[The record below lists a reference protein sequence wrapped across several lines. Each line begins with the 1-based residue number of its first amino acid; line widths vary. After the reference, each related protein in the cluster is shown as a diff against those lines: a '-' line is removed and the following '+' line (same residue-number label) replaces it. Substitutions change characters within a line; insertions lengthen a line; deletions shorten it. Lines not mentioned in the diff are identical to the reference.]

1 MTDTPEKN
9 YKDTVFLPQTSFG
22 MRANLN
28 ELETNLLKFWKEINL
43 YEKLKENSPGKE
55 PFIVHDGPPYAN
67 GHLHIGHA
75 LNKTLKDMAM
85 KYQRMSGKYV
95 PFIPGWDCHGLPI
108 EWKVEE
114 HYRAKKMDKDQVP
127 LLEFRQE
134 CRDFAQKWVDIQKEE
149 FQRLGVTADWKD
161 PYLTMNFESEAR
173 TVAELHKVLMN
184 KSLYRGLKPV
194 QWSVVEKTALAEA
207 EVEYHEKT
215 SNSIYVLFPANS
227 PDPKFKNVHA
237 VIWTTTPWSLPSNR
251 AIAYN
256 PDLDYVVFESKG
268 HPPLLCASPLL
279 NDVIKAAALEDVK
292 VLFHC
297 KGAELRELTAH
308 HPWHGA
314 GYDFPVP
321 FLPGE
326 HVTTDQGTGLVHTA
340 PSHGVEDFQLGMEH
354 GLEVPEL
361 VGKDGLYH
369 DHVPLFGGLHV
380 FKADAPIIQA
390 LQERGLLLA
399 HTTIKHSYPHSWRS
413 KAPLIYRAT
422 SQWFISMDTN
432 DLRKKALASI
442 EEVKWYPTQG
452 RNRLKAMVENRPD
465 WCVSRQR
472 AWGVPITV
480 FVSKK
485 TGEPLRDADVNKRIE
500 DAIKAQGTDI
510 WYSKDPQEFLGTKY
524 NIHDFEQIKD
534 TLDVW
539 FESGTVHALMKEFP
553 VADLYLEGS
562 DQHRGWFQS
571 SLLESCATRET
582 APYKAV
588 MTHGFVVD
596 EHGRKMSKSIG
607 NTVDLQETIKT
618 HGADIVR
625 LWIAGSDYFD
635 DVRIGKETLKRYEEV
650 YRKIRNTFRYLLG
663 NLGEFHV
670 SHRVSYDQLPD
681 LEKWVL
687 HRLTELEKTVRE
699 KVGVYD
705 FHGIFTALYNFCV
718 NDLSAFYF
726 DIRKDTLYCDVRNK
740 EKCLAVLTVLDMVFE
755 GLCKWMAPILT
766 FTMEEAWRTRFPE
779 SSVHL
784 QHLPQFPKNWHNPGV
799 GAKWSTL
806 RDIRRVVTG
815 ALELDRSQ
823 GKIGSS
829 LQAHVKVFLQ
839 DEAFYDLLKTINLPE
854 LMITSS
860 GEILWEEV
868 PEDAFQLT
876 DVPKVG
882 VQVSLAPGQKC
893 ARCWRILPEVKNLC
907 ERCDHAVS
915 TYR

>member
-1 MTDTPEKN
+1 MTDALEKS
-9 YKDTVFLPQTSFG
+9 YKDTIFLPQTSFG

-28 ELETNLLKFWKEINL
+28 DLEATLLKFWKEINL
-43 YEKLKENSPGKE
+43 YEKLKETSQGNT
-55 PFIVHDGPPYAN
+55 PFIIHDGPPYAN
-67 GHLHIGHA
+67 GCLHIGHA
-75 LNKTLKDMAM
+75 LNKTLKDMVM

-114 HYRAKKMDKDQVP
+114 HYRAKKMDKDRVP
-127 LLEFRQE
+127 ILEFRQE
-134 CRDFAQKWVDIQKEE
+134 CRDFAQKWVNIQTQE
-149 FQRLGVTADWKD
+149 FQQLGVIGDWTH
-161 PYLTMNFESEAR
+161 PYLTMDFESEAC
-173 TVAELHKVLMN
+173 TVEELHKVLMN
-184 KSLYRGLKPV
+184 GNLYRGLKPV

-215 SNSIYVLFPANS
+215 SNSIYVLFPLKAADS
-227 PDPKFKNVHA
+227 RFKNVHA
-237 VIWTTTPWSLPSNR
+237 IIWTTTPWSLPSNR

-256 PDLDYVVFESKG
+256 SDLDYVVFEAKG
-268 HPPLLCASPLL
+268 YPPLLCAKSLL
-279 NDVIKAAALEDVK
+279 NKAVEAASLEDVK
-292 VLFHC
+292 VLFTCPGTDLQH
-297 KGAELRELTAH
+297 LVAH
-308 HPWHGA
+308 HPWHDA

-321 FLPGE
+321 FLAGD

-340 PSHGVEDFQLGMEH
+340 PSHGVEDFELGRKH
-354 GLEVPEL
+354 DLDVPEL
-361 VGKDGLYH
+361 VGEDGVYKE
-369 DHVPLFGGLHV
+369 DMPLFGGLHV
-380 FKADAPIIQA
+380 FKADLPIIQA
-390 LQERGLLLA
+390 LKDRGFLLA

-422 SQWFISMDTN
+422 SQWFISMEKN
-432 DLRKKALASI
+432 SLRDKALAAI
-442 EEVKWYPTQG
+442 ETTKWYPSQG
-452 RNRLKAMVENRPD
+452 KNRLKAMVESRPD
-465 WCVSRQR
+465 WCISRQR
-472 AWGVPITV
+472 AWGVPIAV

-485 TGEPLRDADVNKRIE
+485 TGEPLLDVEVNRRII
-500 DAIKAQGTDI
+500 DIFKAQGTDV
-510 WYSKDPQEFLGTKY
+510 WYSKNPQDFLGTKY
-524 NIHDFEQIKD
+524 NVHDYEQVKD

-539 FESGTVHALMKEFP
+539 FESGTVHALMKQFP
-553 VADLYLEGS
+553 LSDLYLEGS

-571 SLLESCATRET
+571 SLLESCATRGV

-596 EHGRKMSKSIG
+596 EQGRKMSKSIG
-607 NTVDLQETIKT
+607 NTVDLQETLKT
-618 HGADIVR
+618 HGADIIR

-635 DVRIGKETLKRYEEV
+635 DIRIGKETLKRYEES

-663 NLGEFHV
+663 NLGEFSPVPHEK
-670 SHRVSYDQLPD
+670 LPD

-687 HRLTELEKTVRE
+687 HRLTELEKMVRE
-699 KVGVYD
+699 KIEVYD
-705 FHGIFTALYNFCV
+705 FHDIFTTLYNFCV

-726 DIRKDTLYCDVRNK
+726 DIRKDTLYCDIRNE
-740 EKCLAVLTVLDMVFE
+740 EKCRAVLTVLNTVFE
-755 GLCKWMAPILT
+755 SLCKWMAPILT
-766 FTMEEAWRTRFPE
+766 FTMEEAWRTRFPD

-784 QHLPQFPKNWHNPGV
+784 QQLPQFPQNWHNPGI
-799 GAKWSTL
+799 GAKWSIL

-815 ALELDRSQ
+815 ALELERSQ

-829 LQAHVKVFLQ
+829 LQAHVKIFLQ
-839 DEAFYDLLKTINLPE
+839 DEGFYELLKTINLSE

-860 GEILWEEV
+860 GEVVWEKT
-868 PEDAFQLT
+868 PENSFHLV

-893 ARCWRILPEVKNLC
+893 IRCWRILPEVKELC